1 MKTKFNINL
10 EKYSVPTA
18 FAIITVLFLLAASF
32 VVGWS
37 VYYWYVVAYGFN
49 HVISPLFNI
58 PQISVWVAGGFA
70 TLFGLF
76 FSSMS
81 MKLNSLPSK
90 VGASYLAV
98 PFIAHFMLWLLVG

>member
-18 FAIITVLFLLAASF
+18 FAIIAVLFILAASF

-49 HVISPLFNI
+49 HVI
-58 PQISVWVAGGFA
+58 
-70 TLFGLF
+70 
-76 FSSMS
+76 
-81 MKLNSLPSK
+81 
-90 VGASYLAV
+90 
-98 PFIAHFMLWLLVG
+98 

>member
-18 FAIITVLFLLAASF
+18 FAIIAVLFILAASF

-49 HVISPLFNI
+49 HVISPLFNV
-58 PQISVWVAGGFA
+58 PNISIWMAGALVVLVA
-70 TLFGLF
+70 TM
-76 FSSMS
+76 FSDIRHRLG
-81 MKLNSLPSK
+81 KLTD
-90 VGASYLAV
+90 ASWSFLLT
-98 PFIAHFMLWLLVG
+98 PFLSHLLLWLLVG